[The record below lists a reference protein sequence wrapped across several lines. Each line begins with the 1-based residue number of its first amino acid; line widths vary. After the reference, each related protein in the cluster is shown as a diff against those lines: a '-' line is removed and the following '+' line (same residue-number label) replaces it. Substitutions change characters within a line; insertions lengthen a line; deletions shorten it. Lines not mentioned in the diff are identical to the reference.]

1 MSDLEALDVVEDDCL
16 PVPELGQQ
24 MLDEGLQLHGDLV
37 TVSAVSAVLTLD
49 IRAEGG
55 WSWAHGHYTGP
66 GADRAQREH
75 SVHCYLIIYLYVIN
89 MNKQNKVE

>member
-55 WSWAHGHYTGP
+55 WSWAHGHYTRTYGLV
-66 GADRAQREH
+66 QTEH
-75 SVHCYLIIYLYVIN
+75 RGNIVCTVI
-89 MNKQNKVE
+89 